1 MELALTVIAG
11 LGALLFIVSYLSYVA
26 SGFRHHF
33 VTGIISALPVLNVVT
48 LPSLWDKSR
57 GKFVIGFIGLLIAA
71 VAWFM
76 GANKGF
82 QNLLSKQP
90 VNSAESVVLSSE
102 STAPQEPSQSG
113 AVSSAQNNT
122 SVTAN
127 TAPSSS
133 YNEQNMIGLP
143 TKALYTMSFEIVPIN
158 KINTLQGRIVQ
169 ITDINNEN
177 IEGRIKAVTQSSVI
191 LDGLFENELPIA
203 TIKELRMMVKK
214 ASK

>member
-11 LGALLFIVSYLSYVA
+11 LGALLFIVSYLSYVI

-57 GKFVIGFIGLLIAA
+57 GKFVIGFIGLVIAA

-102 STAPQEPSQSG
+102 PTTPQGPSE
-113 AVSSAQNNT
+113 AVSSTQSNI
-122 SVTAN
+122 SVTTN
-127 TAPSSS
+127 TVQPSS

-143 TKALYTMSFEIVPIN
+143 TKALYTMSFELVPID
-158 KINTLQGRIVQ
+158 KINTLKGRIVQ

-177 IEGRIKAVTQSSVI
+177 IEGRIKTVTQSSVI
-191 LDGLFENELPIA
+191 LDGLLENELPIA
-203 TIKELRMMVKK
+203 SIKQLRMMVKK

>member
-1 MELALTVIAG
+1 MELALTIIAG

-57 GKFVIGFIGLLIAA
+57 GKFVIGFIGLVIAA

-102 STAPQEPSQSG
+102 PTAPQEPSQSG
-113 AVSSAQNNT
+113 AVSSAQSNMLLLQLI
-122 SVTAN
+122 
-127 TAPSSS
+127 PSSQVLIT
-133 YNEQNMIGLP
+133 N
-143 TKALYTMSFEIVPIN
+143 
-158 KINTLQGRIVQ
+158 RI
-169 ITDINNEN
+169 
-177 IEGRIKAVTQSSVI
+177 
-191 LDGLFENELPIA
+191 
-203 TIKELRMMVKK
+203 
-214 ASK
+214 